1 MLKIIQR
8 LNTEKISF
16 LIIFFLLLFQIHTLA
31 QTETPE
37 KKWHFL
43 TDVYL
48 MFPNINGETGIGEL
62 LVPIDASA
70 GDVFSNLKIGGMF
83 YFEAQTS
90 KWALTSD
97 IVFMNLNEDITPGKI
112 IESGEVTGKQFIWE
126 AAALYRIAPFWEVGV
141 GGRLNNLDVGIDVN
155 RRVLPSGTEAVSG
168 SKTATWYDPVLIT
181 RLATDINNK
190 WLFQFRG
197 DVGGFGIG
205 SDFTWQLGGYVGY
218 RFTKVF
224 QLTGGYRILSM
235 DYNKDVKNTQFVFD
249 VDEFGPVIRLG
260 FNF

>member
-1 MLKIIQR
+1 MRKINQS
-8 LNTEKISF
+8 LNTGKISF
-16 LIIFFLLLFQIHTLA
+16 LVILFVFLFQLHTLA

-70 GDVFSNLKIGGMF
+70 GDVFSKLKIGGMF

-97 IVFMNLNEDITPGKI
+97 IVFMNLNEDIAPGKI

-126 AAALYRIAPFWEVGV
+126 AAALYRLAPFWEVGI
-141 GGRLNNLDVGIDVN
+141 GGRLNNLDVGIDAN
-155 RRVLPSGTEAVSG
+155 RKVIPSGTETISG
-168 SKTATWYDPVLIT
+168 NKTATWYDPVIIT

-205 SDFTWQLGGYVGY
+205 SDITWQLGGYVGY

-235 DYNKDVKNTQFVFD
+235 DYNKDVKNTQFVFN
-249 VDEFGPVIRLG
+249 VDEFGPVVRLG

>member
-1 MLKIIQR
+1 MKKVNQS
-8 LNTEKISF
+8 LNKGNIPLSLLF
-16 LIIFFLLLFQIHTLA
+16 FFLLFQTHTFA

-48 MFPNINGETGIGEL
+48 MFPNIDGETGIGEL

-97 IVFMNLNEDITPGKI
+97 IVFMNLNEDITPGKL

-126 AAALYRIAPFWEVGV
+126 AAALYRLAPFWEVGV
-141 GGRLNNLDVGIDVN
+141 GGRLNNLEVGIDAN

-168 SKTATWYDPVLIT
+168 SKTATWYDPIIIT

-190 WLFQFRG
+190 WLFQLRG

-205 SDFTWQLGGYVGY
+205 SDITWQLGGYVGY

-235 DYNKDVKNTQFVFD
+235 DYNKDVKNTQFVFN

>member
-1 MLKIIQR
+1 MRKINQR

-16 LIIFFLLLFQIHTLA
+16 VVIFFLLIFQIQSSA

-70 GDVFSNLKIGGMF
+70 GDVFSKLKIGGMF

-97 IVFMNLNEDITPGKI
+97 IVFMNLNEDITPNKI

-141 GGRLNNLDVGIDVN
+141 GGRLNNLEMGIDAN
-155 RRVLPSGTEAVSG
+155 RKAITSGTKAISAD
-168 SKTATWYDPVLIT
+168 KTATWYDPIIIT
-181 RLATDINNK
+181 RLETDINNK
-190 WLFQFRG
+190 WLFQLRG

-205 SDFTWQLGGYVGY
+205 SDITWQLGGYVGY

-235 DYNKDVKNTQFVFD
+235 DYNKDVKNTQFVFN
-249 VDEFGPVIRLG
+249 VDEFGPVVRLG

>member
-1 MLKIIQR
+1 MRKVNQR
-8 LNTEKISF
+8 LNSKKIS
-16 LIIFFLLLFQIHTLA
+16 LIGFSFLLFFQIHTFA

-62 LVPIDASA
+62 LAPIDASA
-70 GDVFSNLKIGGMF
+70 GDVFSKLKIGGMF

-97 IVFMNLNEDITPGKI
+97 IVFMNLNEDITANKI
-112 IESGEVTGKQFIWE
+112 IESGKVTGKQFIWE
-126 AAALYRIAPFWEVGV
+126 AAALYRLTPFWEVGI
-141 GGRLNNLDVGIDVN
+141 GGRLNNLEVGIDAS
-155 RRVLPSGTEAVSG
+155 RKMIPSGTEEVSEN
-168 SKTATWYDPVLIT
+168 KTATWYDPVIIT
-181 RLATDINNK
+181 RLATDIDGK

-197 DVGGFGIG
+197 DVGGFGVG
-205 SDFTWQLGGYVGY
+205 SDITWQLGGYVGY

-235 DYNKDVKNTQFVFD
+235 DYNKDVKNTQFVFN

>member
-1 MLKIIQR
+1 MRKVNQS
-8 LNTEKISF
+8 LNKGNIPLS
-16 LIIFFLLLFQIHTLA
+16 LLFFFLLFQIHTFA

-48 MFPNINGETGIGEL
+48 MFPNIDGETGIGEL

-97 IVFMNLNEDITPGKI
+97 IVFMNLNEDITPGKL

-126 AAALYRIAPFWEVGV
+126 AAALYRLAPFWEVGV
-141 GGRLNNLDVGIDVN
+141 GGRLNNLEVDIDAN

-168 SKTATWYDPVLIT
+168 SKTATWYDPIIIT

-205 SDFTWQLGGYVGY
+205 SDITWQLGGYVGY

-235 DYNKDVKNTQFVFD
+235 DYNKDVKNTQFVFN

>member
-1 MLKIIQR
+1 MRKVNQS
-8 LNTEKISF
+8 LNKGNIPLS
-16 LIIFFLLLFQIHTLA
+16 LLFFFLLFQIHTFA

-48 MFPNINGETGIGEL
+48 MFPNIDGETGIGEL

-70 GDVFSNLKIGGMF
+70 GDVFSHLKIGGMF

-97 IVFMNLNEDITPGKI
+97 IVFMNLNEDITPNKL

-126 AAALYRIAPFWEVGV
+126 AAALYRLAPFWEVGV
-141 GGRLNNLDVGIDVN
+141 GGRLNNLEVGIDATRKVI
-155 RRVLPSGTEAVSG
+155 PSGTKEVSKN
-168 SKTATWYDPVLIT
+168 KTATWYDPVLIT
-181 RLATDINNK
+181 RLATDIDGK

-205 SDFTWQLGGYVGY
+205 SDITWQLGGYVGY

-235 DYNKDVKNTQFVFD
+235 DYNKDVKNTQFVFN

>member
-1 MLKIIQR
+1 MIIVNQG
-8 LNTEKISF
+8 LDSVKISLLF
-16 LIIFFLLLFQIHTLA
+16 IFVLLLSQLSSNA
-31 QTETPE
+31 QPETSE

-43 TDVYL
+43 TDIYL
-48 MFPNINGETGIGEL
+48 MFPNIDGETGIGEL
-62 LVPIDASA
+62 LVPVDATA
-70 GDVFSNLKIGGMF
+70 GDVFSHLKIGGMF

-168 SKTATWYDPVLIT
+168 SKTAIWYDPVLIT

-190 WLFQFRG
+190 WLFQLRG

-218 RFTKVF
+218 RFNKVF

>member
-1 MLKIIQR
+1 MIKVNQR

-16 LIIFFLLLFQIHTLA
+16 LVILFVLLFQIQTLA

-70 GDVFSNLKIGGMF
+70 GDVFSHLKIGGMF

-126 AAALYRIAPFWEVGV
+126 AAALYRLAPFWEVGV
-141 GGRLNNLDVGIDVN
+141 GGRLNNLEVGIDAN
-155 RRVLPSGTEAVSG
+155 RRALPSGTEAVSG
-168 SKTATWYDPVLIT
+168 SKTATWYDPVIIT

-205 SDFTWQLGGYVGY
+205 SDITWQLGGYMGY

-235 DYNKDVKNTQFVFD
+235 DYNKDVKNTQFVFN

>member
-1 MLKIIQR
+1 M
-8 LNTEKISF
+8 NTKKISF
-16 LIIFFLLLFQIHTLA
+16 LVILIVLLFQLHTLA

-48 MFPNINGETGIGEL
+48 MFPNMNGETGIGEL

-70 GDVFSNLKIGGMF
+70 GDVFSHLKIGGMF

-90 KWALTSD
+90 KWAFTSD
-97 IVFMNLNEDITPGKI
+97 IVFMNLNEDITPGKL

-141 GGRLNNLDVGIDVN
+141 GGRLNNLEMGIEAN
-155 RRVLPSGTEAVSG
+155 RKPSGTKEVSG
-168 SKTATWYDPVLIT
+168 NKTATWYDPVIIT

-190 WLFQFRG
+190 WLFQLRG

-235 DYNKDVKNTQFVFD
+235 DYNKDVKNTQFVFN
-249 VDEFGPVIRLG
+249 VDEFGPVVRLG